1 MTPSSKFWKIAFV
14 AFFLSSIGDFFWHM
28 MLFGDFYRFHLE
40 AVNAGTPANMAF
52 SPFLLGLEVLVAL
65 ASTHFVLGMSK
76 SCKDAAGNGA
86 LVGLLVTGG
95 VNAVNHSFIVAWDLP
110 LALLDTSFGIILG
123 CIVGSVIF
131 ALSKKSS

>member
-14 AFFLSSIGDFFWHM
+14 AFFLSSIGDYFWHM
-28 MLFGDFYRFHLE
+28 VLFGDFYRLHLE
-40 AVNAGTPANMAF
+40 AVNAGTAVNMGF
-52 SPFLLGLEVLVAL
+52 SPFLLGLEILVAL

-76 SCKDAAGNGA
+76 NLKDAAGNGA
-86 LVGLLVTGG
+86 LIGFVTTGA

-110 LALLDTSFGIILG
+110 LTLLDTSFGIILG

-131 ALSKKSS
+131 SLSHKA